1 MGACLSEPDG
11 PPEGGELSRL
21 ADKLV
26 KLGVQR
32 NTVNDALR
40 IFWQADKDES
50 GSIGIR
56 EFARMFQLRPQNVF
70 LPRLVALF
78 DVSGDGEIGPLEFI
92 LCLAQFHEGSA
103 QAHLYFAWR
112 LFDQDD
118 SGSMTMEE
126 FETIANTIMSFTG
139 KQKGF
144 TQAAQGDV
152 ESSGV
157 SDRVVMSGLLGA
169 KVKVKGIRKIVEDM
183 DEDNDGVIT
192 INEFKIIA
200 ANLTHLVAPAFELWT
215 TLEKYAEPC
224 FRLKE
229 ELKKCGKIDEVLRML
244 DPKLQESLGK
254 RKAQQSRAAPSGNRT
269 SQPKSDAKSDKKTR
283 DRRRGMGDNRVK
295 PRAHAASPNSD
306 EGVRDKRDDRRDD
319 RDRRGDDGHRRHHRD
334 DHDRGDRERRHHR
347 DGDDRRRE
355 SARDQHYGGAPPS
368 RHTGHG
374 DRGSD
379 DHDARR
385 RRSTDRPP
393 ERRAG
398 GGGGTRGR
406 G

>member
-11 PPEGGELSRL
+11 PPEGGELSRF

-26 KLGVQR
+26 KIGVQR
-32 NTVNDALR
+32 STVNDALR

-92 LCLAQFHEGSA
+92 LCLAQFHEGNA

-118 SGSMTMEE
+118 SGSMTMDE
-126 FETIANTIMSFTG
+126 FESIANSVMSFTG

-144 TQAAQGDV
+144 TQASQGDV

-157 SDRVVMSGLLGA
+157 NDRVVMSGLLGG
-169 KVKVKGIRKIVEDM
+169 KVRVKGIRKIVEDM
-183 DEDNDGVIT
+183 DDDHDGVIT
-192 INEFKIIA
+192 INEFRVIA

-229 ELKKCGKIDEVLRML
+229 EIKKRGKMEEVIGML

-254 RKAQQSRAAPSGNRT
+254 RQTQQSKPVQSGNRK
-269 SQPKSDAKSDKKTR
+269 SQPKAEAKDNKAQ
-283 DRRRGMGDNRVK
+283 DRRQGKGDNR
-295 PRAHAASPNSD
+295 REQN
-306 EGVRDKRDDRRDD
+306 RDH
-319 RDRRGDDGHRRHHRD
+319 RGDDGRRRHHRD
-334 DHDRGDRERRHHR
+334 DPDRGDRERRHHR
-347 DGDDRRRE
+347 DGDGESRRRE
-355 SARDQHYGGAPPS
+355 PARGQQSGGGAPSS
-368 RHTGHG
+368 RQTARGGREG
-374 DRGSD
+374 DN
-379 DHDARR
+379 HDARR
-385 RRSTDRPP
+385 RTTADRPT

-398 GGGGTRGR
+398 GGSGARER
-406 G
+406 RK

>member
-11 PPEGGELSRL
+11 PPEGGELSRF

-26 KLGVQR
+26 KIGVQR
-32 NTVNDALR
+32 STVNDALR

-92 LCLAQFHEGSA
+92 LCLAQFHEGNA

-118 SGSMTMEE
+118 SGSMTMDE
-126 FETIANTIMSFTG
+126 FESIANSVMSFTG

-144 TQAAQGDV
+144 TQASQGDV
-152 ESSGV
+152 DSSGV
-157 SDRVVMSGLLGA
+157 NDRVVMSGLLGA
-169 KVKVKGIRKIVEDM
+169 KVRVKGIRKIVEDM
-183 DEDNDGVIT
+183 DNDHDGVIT
-192 INEFKIIA
+192 INEFRVIA

-215 TLEKYAEPC
+215 TLEKFAEPC

-229 ELKKCGKIDEVLRML
+229 EIKKCGKMEEVIGML

-254 RKAQQSRAAPSGNRT
+254 RRTQQSKPVQSGNRK
-269 SQPKSDAKSDKKTR
+269 SQPKAEAKDDKAL
-283 DRRRGMGDNRVK
+283 DRRQGKG
-295 PRAHAASPNSD
+295 
-306 EGVRDKRDDRRDD
+306 DDRREQS
-319 RDRRGDDGHRRHHRD
+319 RDRRGDDERRRHHRD
-334 DHDRGDRERRHHR
+334 DLDRGDRERRHHR
-347 DGDDRRRE
+347 DGDGESRRRE
-355 SARDQHYGGAPPS
+355 PARGQQSGGGDLSS
-368 RHTGHG
+368 RQTARGGREG
-374 DRGSD
+374 DN
-379 DHDARR
+379 HDVRR
-385 RRSTDRPP
+385 RTSADRPT

-398 GGGGTRGR
+398 GGSGARER
-406 G
+406 RR

>member
-11 PPEGGELSRL
+11 PPEGGELSRF

-26 KLGVQR
+26 KIGVQR
-32 NTVNDALR
+32 STVNDALR

-92 LCLAQFHEGSA
+92 LCLAQFHEGNA

-118 SGSMTMEE
+118 SGSMTMDE
-126 FETIANTIMSFTG
+126 FESIANSVMSFTG

-144 TQAAQGDV
+144 TQASQGDV

-157 SDRVVMSGLLGA
+157 NDRVVMSGLLGA
-169 KVKVKGIRKIVEDM
+169 KVRVKGIRKIVEDM
-183 DEDNDGVIT
+183 DDDHDGVIT
-192 INEFKIIA
+192 INEFRVIA

-229 ELKKCGKIDEVLRML
+229 EIKKCGKMEEVIGML
-244 DPKLQESLGK
+244 DPKLQDSLGK
-254 RKAQQSRAAPSGNRT
+254 RRTQQSKPVQSGNRK
-269 SQPKSDAKSDKKTR
+269 SQPKAEAKDNKAQ
-283 DRRRGMGDNRVK
+283 DRRQGKGDNR
-295 PRAHAASPNSD
+295 REQN
-306 EGVRDKRDDRRDD
+306 RDH
-319 RDRRGDDGHRRHHRD
+319 RGDDGRRRHHRD
-334 DHDRGDRERRHHR
+334 DPDRGDRERRHHR
-347 DGDDRRRE
+347 DGDGESRRRE
-355 SARDQHYGGAPPS
+355 PARGQQSGEGAPSS
-368 RHTGHG
+368 RQTARGGREG
-374 DRGSD
+374 DN
-379 DHDARR
+379 HDARR
-385 RRSTDRPP
+385 RTTADRPT

-398 GGGGTRGR
+398 GGSGARER
-406 G
+406 RK